1 MQVTNHPHSTLVC
14 IMYSSHMV
22 QMLFHFVILWHLF
35 LVALCLLERWTVE
48 ECYIFLLLKL
58 TLLIW
63 FVMCGT
69 GTPKWSFQHMCKRY
83 FKITM
88 GLILNKCGSPLNPF
102 IVHRDPLGV
111 YCDWFLSLAP
121 LCHWHANHQYCV
133 LLVCFSYLMWYIC
146 TIIWE

>member
-58 TLLIW
+58 TLLI
-63 FVMCGT
+63 
-69 GTPKWSFQHMCKRY
+69 
-83 FKITM
+83 
-88 GLILNKCGSPLNPF
+88 
-102 IVHRDPLGV
+102 
-111 YCDWFLSLAP
+111 
-121 LCHWHANHQYCV
+121 
-133 LLVCFSYLMWYIC
+133 
-146 TIIWE
+146 